1 MRYFTSVLI
10 VINMS
15 VFRTGLLLS
24 FILLANSVFAQSG
37 YKIEIKINNYKNDTL
52 LLGYYLGDRQYVKD
66 TAISKKGVFSFTGK
80 NDLDPGVYMAVLL
93 PEKNVFQFV
102 VDKDNRFFSIEAD
115 GANLSKKLKVKNSD
129 ENTIFFN
136 YIHFLTSQRPMAD
149 SLRSKQQIIQDPVEK
164 QKLAEKIDEIDQ
176 RVYKMQDDY
185 VSKYPQS
192 FTAKLIQTSKEQFI
206 PKYGQ
211 NDDMETKL
219 RQYNKYKDH
228 YLDNMDFSDERLFRS
243 PVYFQKI
250 DNYIQNITLQQPDS
264 LIKALDIV
272 LAKVKVIPDAFKFYL
287 SHYFNFFIK
296 SKFVGMDAVYVHL
309 IDQYYS
315 KGLAPWVDKEN
326 LQKMVDAANDA
337 RPTLVGRIAPN
348 LTFINQKDS
357 MDIRLHDIVSPY
369 TVMFFWAPD
378 CSHCEKAVPIVLD
391 FYEKYKDK
399 GVKVFAVCTGQL
411 DEAKDCWKNVVKKHM
426 EPFVNVYDPVLLSNF
441 KVIYNIKSTPQFF
454 ILDKDKKI
462 LSKGIGADQL
472 NEVMGKIM
480 EFDKNNHQQ

>member
-1 MRYFTSVLI
+1 MSIRSGLFFAVIFI
-10 VINMS
+10 V
-15 VFRTGLLLS
+15 
-24 FILLANSVFAQSG
+24 NSVCAQSG
-37 YKIEIKINNYKNDTL
+37 YKIDIKLNHYHNDTL

-66 TAISKKGVFSFTGK
+66 TAIVKKGVFTFSGK

-93 PEKNVFQFV
+93 PEKNIFQFV
-102 VDKDNRFFSIEAD
+102 IDKNNRFFSMEAD
-115 GANLSKKLKVKNSD
+115 GADLTKKIKVKNSE
-129 ENTIFFN
+129 ENAIFFD
-136 YIHFLTSQRPMAD
+136 YIHFLTSQRPLAD
-149 SLRSKQQIIQDPVEK
+149 SLRAKQQMVNDPSEK
-164 QKLAEKIDEIDQ
+164 KKLADKIDEIDQ
-176 RVYKMQDDY
+176 RVYKMQDEY
-185 VSKYPQS
+185 VGKYPQS
-192 FTAKLIQTSKEQFI
+192 FTAKLIKTSKEQFL
-206 PKYGQ
+206 PNYGQ

-219 RQYNKYKDH
+219 SQYNKYKDH
-228 YLDNMDFSDERLFRS
+228 YLDNVDFGDERLFRS

-264 LIKALDIV
+264 LIKSLDIV
-272 LAKVKVIPDAFKFYL
+272 LDKVKVIPDAFKYYL

-309 IDQYYS
+309 IDKYYS

-326 LQKMVDAANDA
+326 LQKMKDAADDA
-337 RPTLVGRIAPN
+337 RPTLVGKIAPD

-357 MDIRLHDIVSPY
+357 SDIRVHDIVSPY
-369 TVMFFWAPD
+369 TVLFFWAPD
-378 CSHCEKAVPIVLD
+378 CSHCEKAIPVMLD

-399 GVKVFAVCTGQL
+399 GVKIFAVCTGLL
-411 DEAKDCWKNVVKKHM
+411 DEAKNCWKSVEKKHM

-472 NEVMGKIM
+472 DEVMGKIM
-480 EFDKNNHQQ
+480 EFEKSKH

>member
-1 MRYFTSVLI
+1 
-10 VINMS
+10 MS
-15 VFRTGLLLS
+15 IRLGLLFAVI
-24 FILLANSVFAQSG
+24 FIVNSVCAQSG
-37 YKIEIKINNYKNDTL
+37 YKIDIKLNHYHNDTL

-66 TAISKKGVFSFTGK
+66 TAIGKKGVFSFSGK

-93 PEKNVFQFV
+93 PEKNIFQFV
-102 VDKDNRFFSIEAD
+102 IDKNNRFFSMEAD
-115 GANLSKKLKVKNSD
+115 GADLTKKIKVKNSE
-129 ENTIFFN
+129 ENTIFFD
-136 YIHFLTSQRPMAD
+136 YIHFLTSQRPLAD
-149 SLRSKQQIIQDPVEK
+149 SLRNKQQMVNDPNEK
-164 QKLAEKIDEIDQ
+164 KKLADKIDEIDQ
-176 RVYKMQDDY
+176 RVYKMQDEY
-185 VSKYPQS
+185 VEKYPHS
-192 FTAKLIQTSKEQFI
+192 FTAKLIKASKEQFL
-206 PKYGQ
+206 PNYGQ

-219 RQYNKYKDH
+219 SQYNKYKDH
-228 YLDNMDFSDERLFRS
+228 YLDNVDFGDERLFRS

-264 LIKALDIV
+264 LIKSLDIV
-272 LAKVKVIPDAFKFYL
+272 LDKVKVIPDAFKYYL

-309 IDQYYS
+309 IDKYYS

-326 LQKMVDAANDA
+326 LQKMKDAADDA
-337 RPTLVGRIAPN
+337 RPTLVGKIAPD

-357 MDIRLHDIVSPY
+357 SDIRVHDIVSPY
-369 TVMFFWAPD
+369 TVLFFWAPD
-378 CSHCEKAVPIVLD
+378 CSHCEKAIPVVLD

-399 GVKVFAVCTGQL
+399 GVKIFAVCTGLL
-411 DEAKDCWKNVVKKHM
+411 DEAKNCWKSVEKKHM

-472 NEVMGKIM
+472 DEVMGKIM
-480 EFDKNNHQQ
+480 EFEKSKH